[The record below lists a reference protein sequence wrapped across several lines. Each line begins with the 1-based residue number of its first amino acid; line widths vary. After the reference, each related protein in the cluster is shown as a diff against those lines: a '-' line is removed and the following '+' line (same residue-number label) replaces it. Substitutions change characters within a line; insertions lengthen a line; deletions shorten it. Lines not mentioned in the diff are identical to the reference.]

1 MTMIESLK
9 TIIEEHK
16 SFGRQIFKLAKSDL
30 IKTYRGAAL
39 GWAWAMVKPL
49 ITLFVFWFGFTI
61 GLRHGKPINGYPY
74 FLWLLA
80 GFLPWFYMRDM
91 IQGGA
96 ECIRKYKHLVT
107 KIKFPISIIPTFT
120 SLSHLA
126 IHLLLCVISL
136 GIFIAWGFMP
146 DIYLLQIP
154 VYMFMMFAF
163 FEVWG
168 LFAGM
173 LSAMSKDFLNL
184 VKSFVQ
190 ALFWL
195 SGVIYDVNQI
205 KHPVVRTILKFNP
218 VTVISSGYRKAF
230 IYKEWFWED
239 KIELL
244 GYATTLLVTAFLAI
258 WAFKK
263 LRKDIPDVL

>member
-1 MTMIESLK
+1 MIETFKL
-9 TIIEEHK
+9 IIEEHK
-16 SFGRQIFKLAKSDL
+16 AFSKQIGMLAKSDL

-39 GWAWAMVKPL
+39 GLAWALAKPL
-49 ITLFVFWFGFTI
+49 ITLFVFWFGFTV

-80 GFLPWFYMRDM
+80 GFLPWFFMRDM

-96 ECIRKYKHLVT
+96 DCIRRYSHLVT

-120 SLSHLA
+120 CLSHLVVHLVLCA
-126 IHLLLCVISL
+126 ITLVVFFL
-136 GIFIAWGFMP
+136 WGCKP
-146 DIYLLQIP
+146 DLYMLQIP
-154 VYMFMMFAF
+154 FYMFLMFAF
-163 FEVWG
+163 FEVWA

-173 LSAMSKDFLNL
+173 MSAMSKDFLNL

-195 SGVIYDVNQI
+195 SGVIYDVNGI
-205 KHPVVRTILKFNP
+205 VNPVIRTILKFNP
-218 VTVISSGYRKAF
+218 VTVISSGYRKAL
-230 IYKEWFWED
+230 IYKVWFWED

-244 GYATTLLVTAFLAI
+244 GYATTFTVMLLLAV
-258 WAFKK
+258 WSYKR
-263 LRKDIPDVL
+263 LRKEIPDVL

>member
-1 MTMIESLK
+1 MIETFKL
-9 TIIEEHK
+9 IIEEHK
-16 SFGRQIFKLAKSDL
+16 AFSKQIGKLAKSDL

-39 GWAWAMVKPL
+39 GWAWALVKPL
-49 ITLFVFWFGFTI
+49 ITLFMFWFGFTV

-91 IQGGA
+91 IPGGA
-96 ECIRKYKHLVT
+96 DCIRKYSHLVT

-120 SLSHLA
+120 SLSHLVVH
-126 IHLLLCVISL
+126 IVLCVITFGL
-136 GIFIAWGFMP
+136 FVLWGYKP

-154 VYMFMMFAF
+154 FYMLLMFAF
-163 FEVWG
+163 FEVWS

-184 VKSFVQ
+184 VKSFTQ

-195 SGVIYDVNQI
+195 SGVIYDVNNI
-205 KHPVVRTILKFNP
+205 VNPTIRTILKFNP

-230 IYKEWFWED
+230 IYKVWFWED

-244 GYATTLLVTAFLAI
+244 GYATTFTIMLLLAV
-258 WAFKK
+258 WTYKR
-263 LRKDIPDVL
+263 LRKEIPDVL

>member
-1 MTMIESLK
+1 MTETLRL
-9 TIIEEHK
+9 IISEHK
-16 SFGRQIFKLAKSDL
+16 AFSRQIFKLAKSDL
-30 IKTYRGAAL
+30 IRTYRGAAL
-39 GWAWAMVKPL
+39 GWAWAIVKPL
-49 ITLFVFWFGFTI
+49 MTLFVFWFGFTV
-61 GLRHGKPINGYPY
+61 GLRSGKPVNGYPY

-120 SLSHLA
+120 SLSHLV
-126 IHLLLCVISL
+126 IHLILCALTLIV
-136 GIFIAWGFMP
+136 FVAWGFKP

-154 VYMFMMFAF
+154 LYMFFMWAF
-163 FEVWG
+163 FEVWA

-184 VKSFVQ
+184 VKAFIQ

-195 SGVIYDVNQI
+195 SGVIYDVNKI
-205 KHPVVRTILKFNP
+205 RHDAVRTILKFNP
-218 VTVISSGYRKAF
+218 ITVISGGYRKAL

-239 KIELL
+239 RIEMFA
-244 GYATTLLVTAFLAI
+244 YATVLLLFFILSI
-258 WAFKK
+258 WAYKR

>member
-1 MTMIESLK
+1 MWGTFK
-9 TIIEEHK
+9 NIIGEHIQYK
-16 SFGRQIFKLAKSDL
+16 EQIRMLTKSDL

-39 GWAWAMVKPL
+39 GWAWALVKPL
-49 ITLFVFWFGFTI
+49 ITLFVFWFGFTV
-61 GLRHGKPINGYPY
+61 GLRHGKPVNGYPY

-107 KIKFPISIIPTFT
+107 KIRFPISIIPTFT
-120 SLSHLA
+120 SFSNLI
-126 IHLLLCVISL
+126 IHLLLCAISL
-136 GIFIAWGFMP
+136 AIFFLWGFKP
-146 DIYLLQIP
+146 DRYLLQIP
-154 VYMFMMFAF
+154 FYMFLMWAF
-163 FEVWG
+163 FEVWA
-168 LFAGM
+168 LFAGL
-173 LSAMSKDFLNL
+173 LSALSKDFLNL

-195 SGVIYDVNQI
+195 SGVIYDVNGI
-205 KHPVVRTILKFNP
+205 RNPVVRTILKFNP
-218 VTVISSGYRKAF
+218 VTVISSGYRKAL

-244 GYATTLLVTAFLAI
+244 GYATTFLIVFFLAL
-258 WAFKK
+258 WAYKK
-263 LRKDIPDVL
+263 LRKEIPDVL

>member
-1 MTMIESLK
+1 MGE
-9 TIIEEHK
+9 TIKLILDEHK
-16 SFGRQIFKLAKSDL
+16 AFGKQIIKLAKSDL

-39 GWAWAMVKPL
+39 GWAWALVKPL
-49 ITLFVFWFGFTI
+49 ITLFVFWFGFTV

-80 GFLPWFYMRDM
+80 GFLPWFFMRDV
-91 IQGGA
+91 IQAGA

-120 SLSHLA
+120 ILSNLV
-126 IHLLLCVISL
+126 IHLLLCVISIVL
-136 GIFIAWGFMP
+136 FFVMGFKP
-146 DIYLLQIP
+146 DIYFLQLP
-154 VYMFMMFAF
+154 VYMLMMLVF
-163 FEVWG
+163 FEAWS

-184 VKSFVQ
+184 VKSIIQ

-205 KHPVVRTILKFNP
+205 RHPAIRNLLKFNP
-218 VTVISSGYRKAF
+218 VTVISSGYRKVF

-239 KIELL
+239 KVEMLGFATVFIIVLL
-244 GYATTLLVTAFLAI
+244 LAL
-258 WAFKK
+258 WAYKK
-263 LRKDIPDVL
+263 FRKDIPDVL